1 MIVMKLEKEVGASW
15 VCKGWCRV
23 VIHDKMI
30 QAKRGMIYCKNW
42 RLKHLEQASRG
53 FNGGSFEGYSLR
65 RQVSSEKIKD
75 DEKEV
80 Y

>member
-1 MIVMKLEKEVGASW
+1 
-15 VCKGWCRV
+15 
-23 VIHDKMI
+23 
-30 QAKRGMIYCKNW
+30 
-42 RLKHLEQASRG
+42 LKHLEQASRG